1 MKKLALLG
9 STGSIGTQAL
19 DVVRCIQKEGEH
31 AVKVEALAAHSNIR
45 LLEEQIREF
54 KPQAVAVFD
63 LEAASKLR
71 AAVRDLNVKV
81 YSGMEGLCALTEL
94 ESVDIVLN
102 SVVGMVGLKPTLT
115 ALEAKKQM
123 ALANKETLVAGGSL
137 VMKTAKE
144 NGIEILPVD
153 SEHSAIFQ
161 CLQGMYKKCDLNKII
176 LTASGGP
183 FFGKKAGELQHIRPA
198 DALKHPNW
206 DMGAKVTIDSSTLMN
221 KGLEFIEA
229 KWLFDMEPDDI
240 DVVVHR
246 ESIVHSLIE
255 YKDHSVIAQLGV
267 PDMRIPIQY
276 ALTYP
281 RRFPSPVKQLNLA
294 DWQKLTFYAPDEET
308 FTCFGA
314 CKRAIRRGGTLP
326 AAVNGANE
334 AAVALFLKEKQGGAE
349 HKGVSVNCMPVGY
362 FKKDAGLK
370 LAMSFANEKKKT
382 LLIDLVKEPE
392 GKEAGNSISRYVLGD
407 ESRPVPTT
415 QNSYLDVLCRD
426 VAEEKNFDVVMNER
440 FASYVKEMQ
449 DTYEYI
455 VINSPNV
462 AESAD
467 AFAAGKLC
475 DKNFVV
481 CARGGVNNGTLY
493 RLKNEAAVQG
503 IVLEGVLVY
512 EL

>member
-161 CLQGMYKKCDLNKII
+161 CLSGECENPVEKIL

-183 FFGKKAGELQHIRPA
+183 FRTKTMEELAVVTKVQ
-198 DALKHPNW
+198 ALKHPNW
-206 DMGAKVTIDSSTLMN
+206 SMGAKITIDSASMMN
-221 KGLEFIEA
+221 KGFEMIEA
-229 KWLFDMEPDDI
+229 KWLFGVTPEQI
-240 DVVVHR
+240 QVVVHPQ
-246 ESIVHSLIE
+246 SVIHSMVQFE
-255 YKDHSVIAQLGV
+255 DGAVIAQLGI
-267 PDMRIPIQY
+267 PDMKLPISYAFSYPKRLHSKAPRLDFTQY
-276 ALTYP
+276 ATLTFEEP
-281 RRFPSPVKQLNLA
+281 DMERFRNLA
-294 DWQKLTFYAPDEET
+294 FAFDAVRK
-308 FTCFGA
+308 
-314 CKRAIRRGGTLP
+314 GGNMPCILS
-326 AAVNGANE
+326 AANE
-334 AAVALFLKEKQGGAE
+334 VVVAAFLRDEIGFLQMSDVIEKTMA
-349 HKGVSVNCMPVGY
+349 KAT
-362 FKKDAGLK
+362 F
-370 LAMSFANEKKKT
+370 
-382 LLIDLVKEPE
+382 
-392 GKEAGNSISRYVLGD
+392 IS
-407 ESRPVPTT
+407 VPT
-415 QNSYLDVLCRD
+415 YEDY
-426 VAEEKNFDVVMNER
+426 VATD
-440 FASYVKEMQ
+440 
-449 DTYEYI
+449 
-455 VINSPNV
+455 
-462 AESAD
+462 AE
-467 AFAAGKLC
+467 
-475 DKNFVV
+475 
-481 CARGGVNNGTLY
+481 ARKIAEQFFN
-493 RLKNEAAVQG
+493 
-503 IVLEGVLVY
+503 
-512 EL
+512 